1 MKIEIFDTT
10 LRDGEQ
16 GAGVEFSSDDK
27 LRVIHALDALGV
39 SYIEAGMMTDDPAKH
54 AFFHSLSNVKLKNAK
69 LAVFGQTCR
78 TGEKA
83 AENPHRRPANGP
95 PEGNRPRH
103 FKKAL

>member
-16 GAGVEFSSDDK
+16 GAGVEFSTDDK
-27 LRVIHALDALGV
+27 LRVIHALDKLGV

-54 AFFHSLSNVKLKNAK
+54 AFFDTLADISLENAR

-78 TGEKA
+78 TGECA
-83 AENPHRRPANGP
+83 ADNPALRAIASCRVPAAVLYG
-95 PEGNRPRH
+95 
-103 FKKAL
+103 K